1 MYLGIDVGT
10 SEVKALLLDDHH
22 HAIATAGAKLE
33 VSRPRLGH
41 SEQDP
46 ASWWTAS
53 CEALHTLRQAHPA
66 EYASVKAIGLS
77 GQMHGAVLLDSA
89 NRVLRPAIL
98 WNDTRSALECEE
110 MMAELPSASARAGSL
125 IMPGFTAPKLRWVA
139 QHEPAVFAQV
149 AKVLLPKDY
158 VRLMLT
164 GEHIT
169 DLSDASGTAWL
180 DVAKRAWSPELL
192 SLTGMTE
199 AQMPRVVEGS
209 APGGQLSADAAST
222 LGLQPGI
229 VVAGG
234 AGDNASSAV
243 GMGAVKAGEGFLSLG
258 TSGVLFVVTPGF
270 APNAASATHAF
281 CHAVPGTWHQMSVM
295 LSAASC
301 LQWAKVALGA
311 ASEAELESKASALDF
326 AARAAAPI
334 FLPYLSG
341 ERTPHN
347 DAVLRGSFHGLSH
360 SADQAAMAYSVIEG
374 VTFGLTDGLN
384 ALKKAGSE
392 VAPTPGSA
400 RPPEGVQPSLGRPGG
415 SLIKRLSLVGGGA
428 RSAMWAQ
435 QLASS
440 LNVEIVLHAESAAGG
455 ALGAARLGWLATG
468 APVADVCTQPAITKR
483 YQPDAAEQAFLA
495 PRYAKFQAIYPAL
508 KALQ

>member
-10 SEVKALLLDDHH
+10 SEVKVLLLDDQHRT
-22 HAIATAGAKLE
+22 IGTAGSTLE
-33 VSRPRLGH
+33 VSRPHPGH

-46 ASWWTAS
+46 ASWWSATGK
-53 CEALHTLRQAHPA
+53 ALKTLQQNHPQEYQA
-66 EYASVKAIGLS
+66 VRAIGLS
-77 GQMHGAVLLDSA
+77 GQMHGAVLLDAA

-110 MMAELPSASARAGSL
+110 MMAEQPKAAQLAGSL

-139 QHEPAVFAQV
+139 KHEPQVFSQV

-180 DVAKRAWSPELL
+180 DVANRSWSPELL
-192 SLTGMTE
+192 ALTRLSE
-199 AQMPRVVEGS
+199 VQMPHVVEGS
-209 APGGQLSADAAST
+209 APGGALSQSVASA
-222 LGLQPGI
+222 LGLKPGI

-243 GMGAVKAGEGFLSLG
+243 GMGAVNAGEGFLSLG
-258 TSGVLFVVTPGF
+258 TSGVLFVVTPRF
-270 APNAASATHAF
+270 APNASSAIHAF
-281 CHAVPGTWHQMSVM
+281 CHAMPERWHQMSVM

-301 LQWAKVALGA
+301 LQWAKQALGA
-311 ASEAELESKASALDF
+311 PSESALEQQASGLDF
-326 AARAAAPI
+326 ASRADAPL

-347 DAVLRGSFHGLSH
+347 DAVIRASFHHISH
-360 SADQAAMAYSVIEG
+360 STSQAALAYSVIEG

-384 ALKKAGSE
+384 ALKKAGSN
-392 VAPTPGSA
+392 VT
-400 RPPEGVQPSLGRPGG
+400 
-415 SLIKRLSLVGGGA
+415 RLSLVGGGA

-440 LNVEIVLHAESAAGG
+440 LNVEIVTHADSAAGG
-455 ALGAARLGWLATG
+455 ALGAARLGWLAAG
-468 APVADVCTQPAITKR
+468 ASLEQVCTQPAVTR
-483 YQPDAAEQAFLA
+483 SYRPDAAEQALLA
-495 PRYAKFQAIYPAL
+495 PRYARFQAIYPAL
-508 KALQ
+508 KALH

>member
-1 MYLGIDVGT
+1 MYLGIDIGT
-10 SEVKALLLDDHH
+10 SEVKALLLNDQHQ
-22 HAIATAGAKLE
+22 AIATAGATLE
-33 VSRPRLGH
+33 VSRPHPGH

-46 ASWWTAS
+46 ASWWTATCS
-53 CEALHTLRQAHPA
+53 ALKALQQQHPVD
-66 EYASVKAIGLS
+66 YAAIKAIGLS
-77 GQMHGAVLLDSA
+77 GQMHGAVLLDRFE
-89 NRVLRPAIL
+89 RVLRPAIL
-98 WNDTRSALECEE
+98 WNDTRCAVECEE
-110 MMAELPSASARAGSL
+110 MMAELPSAAQLAGSL

-139 QHEPAVFAQV
+139 KHEPHIFEQV

-169 DLSDASGTAWL
+169 DMSDASGTAWL
-180 DVAKRAWSPELL
+180 DVAARAWSPELL
-192 SLTGMTE
+192 ALTRMTE

-209 APGGQLSADAAST
+209 APGGHLLASVASQ
-222 LGLQPGI
+222 LGLTPGL

-243 GMGAVKAGEGFLSLG
+243 GMGAVQAGAGFLSLG
-258 TSGVLFVVTPGF
+258 TSGVLFVVTPTF

-301 LQWAKVALGA
+301 LQWAKQAFGA
-311 ASEAELESKASALDF
+311 VSEAELESKAAHLSF
-326 AARAAAPI
+326 AERAAAPL

-347 DAVLRGSFHGLSH
+347 DAVTRGSLHGLSH
-360 SADQAAMAYSVIEG
+360 SSDQAAMAYAVIEG

-384 ALKKAGSE
+384 ALKKAGSD
-392 VAPTPGSA
+392 V
-400 RPPEGVQPSLGRPGG
+400 R
-415 SLIKRLSLVGGGA
+415 RLSLVGGGA
-428 RSAMWAQ
+428 RSAFWAQ

-440 LNVEIVLHAESAAGG
+440 LNVEIVTHTESAAGG

-468 APVADVCTQPAITKR
+468 ASVEQVCVQPAVTHS
-483 YQPDAAEQAFLA
+483 YFPDPQEQALLT
-495 PRYAKFQAIYPAL
+495 PRYARFQAIYPAL